1 MENKTE
7 VKINIDEGAV
17 KMGELLENGKNLRKF
32 VLEVIAII
40 CMTILLLPI
49 SWAFAHWLLAK

>member
-1 MENKTE
+1 
-7 VKINIDEGAV
+7 
-17 KMGELLENGKNLRKF
+17 MGELLENGKNLRKF

-49 SWAFAHWLLAK
+49 SWAFAHWLLAN